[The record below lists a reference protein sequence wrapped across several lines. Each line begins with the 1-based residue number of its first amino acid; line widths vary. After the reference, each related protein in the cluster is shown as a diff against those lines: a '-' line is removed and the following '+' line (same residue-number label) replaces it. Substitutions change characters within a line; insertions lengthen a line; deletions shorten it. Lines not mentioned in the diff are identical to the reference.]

1 MSLAKCFKELQPL
14 LPSVLQNAFK
24 SFDYCYRRSCKMLA
38 RASTSNP
45 SPILLAQWVIL
56 ATLQKTFGKSRNWT
70 SME

>member
-1 MSLAKCFKELQPL
+1 MFKKALTIITMGLAKCFKELQPL
-14 LPSVLQNAFK
+14 LPWVLQNA
-24 SFDYCYRRSCKMLA
+24 CK

-45 SPILLAQWVIL
+45 SPILLAQCVIL